1 MITLSIIR
9 LVVLAMLIAAAFFI
23 LLGGS
28 FIVDLG
34 FAGAVVFVVSWVVKI
49 KKKKKGGRKIMLKD
63 LWDDICEQT
72 MHVLMIGASVI
83 FAVDAVDRY
92 RIWRKAKGF

>member
-34 FAGAVVFVVSWVVKI
+34 FAGAVVFVVGWVVK
-49 KKKKKGGRKIMLKD
+49 L
-63 LWDDICEQT
+63 L
-72 MHVLMIGASVI
+72 
-83 FAVDAVDRY
+83 F
-92 RIWRKAKGF
+92 F